1 VSGARRTARNT
12 TGDGWHS
19 SYFLV
24 LLIASSPVVRQQ
36 PARLFDG
43 LRQSNRAK
51 EILRIEV
58 ILAGFID
65 DPDETVLLGIG
76 GGGLRRSSA
85 SRAKPDSHRYRRIRL
100 AVFLVSLPWLQISQ
114 QVLDLEFLAPDSGGF
129 IPMYFSNARRAIGY
143 GRDNIQTEA
152 LPS

>member
-76 GGGLRRSSA
+76 VAEGYADLPLLERS
-85 SRAKPDSHRYRRIRL
+85 RI
-100 AVFLVSLPWLQISQ
+100 
-114 QVLDLEFLAPDSGGF
+114 
-129 IPMYFSNARRAIGY
+129 AIVIDAY
-143 GRDNIQTEA
+143 D
-152 LPS
+152 